1 MPTSTLSPSAI
12 IQKLFSASEEH
23 DSLPLRVAE
32 HFSAVYNEDDA
43 LNQVPHLCSSSRNG
57 SIVRFN
63 AMIQDTSPSPELY
76 LFRLGDKHG
85 GWGLVDDDAEE
96 SADQVDYNDLRER
109 TVVWGTSVP
118 GVGKWCEDVVEEED
132 DSSRYEGQA
141 HKHPIP
147 GAKHRSAQIKVY
159 DTSIQ
164 FKPTQL
170 VTFVGIYAS
179 EPLHSQ
185 TDTEDAPNVPTLHV
199 LFSRPLP
206 DTILPVD
213 SSSSAAANR
222 ASVRAELIR
231 WIAQKALGGDEL
243 VAEKVLLSVIG
254 RVHSRNPP
262 SLPPSLTIARFPAP
276 TVDPSSSKSNP
287 GPDPTPTLAHILPL
301 LLPGTFVHIPLN
313 IPILNTS
320 PFFPVSQN
328 EDLHSGRLQL
338 PKGSTVLL
346 TEGGVEEGELVNQMG
361 ISNLAAVQKMM
372 TSQAL
377 DYTFPFSSFT
387 FETDVASV
395 VLASGS
401 KSAFFK
407 TDTTIPLLPTT
418 TTPDLYKPATEIT
431 LPDEETLASFRAL
444 VRGAKARTGGI
455 GIGADVSKFI
465 QDDFVQTRKEEPET
479 KTEDLVRLMMM
490 AKLMALS
497 YGEKELTREMWER
510 AKRVER
516 EGRERAK

>member
-1 MPTSTLSPSAI
+1 MS
-12 IQKLFSASEEH
+12 
-23 DSLPLRVAE
+23 
-32 HFSAVYNEDDA
+32 N
-43 LNQVPHLCSSSRNG
+43 
-57 SIVRFN
+57 
-63 AMIQDTSPSPELY
+63 
-76 LFRLGDKHG
+76 RL
-85 GWGLVDDDAEE
+85 
-96 SADQVDYNDLRER
+96 
-109 TVVWGTSVP
+109 
-118 GVGKWCEDVVEEED
+118 VG
-132 DSSRYEGQA
+132 R
-141 HKHPIP
+141 
-147 GAKHRSAQIKVY
+147 
-159 DTSIQ
+159 
-164 FKPTQL
+164 
-170 VTFVGIYAS
+170 
-179 EPLHSQ
+179 LHSQ

-254 RVHSRNPP
+254 RVYVVVVILLKEMGLRLMMILRYRHSRNPP

-361 ISNLAAVQKMM
+361 EPCL
-372 TSQAL
+372 TSSTK
-377 DYTFPFSSFT
+377 YPGPF
-387 FETDVASV
+387 
-395 VLASGS
+395 
-401 KSAFFK
+401 
-407 TDTTIPLLPTT
+407 
-418 TTPDLYKPATEIT
+418 
-431 LPDEETLASFRAL
+431 
-444 VRGAKARTGGI
+444 
-455 GIGADVSKFI
+455 
-465 QDDFVQTRKEEPET
+465 
-479 KTEDLVRLMMM
+479 
-490 AKLMALS
+490 
-497 YGEKELTREMWER
+497 
-510 AKRVER
+510 
-516 EGRERAK
+516 